1 MSDGTSGRLD
11 KVMAAATIAGRP
23 SGSIL
28 RLERLALRIDQTML
42 AKHMHMSRQRLD
54 ILERRERL
62 TDNMIERYRAA
73 LRMIVTIAE
82 PDAEPGV
89 VR

>member
-1 MSDGTSGRLD
+1 
-11 KVMAAATIAGRP
+11 MAAATIAGRP

-62 TDNMIERYRAA
+62 TDDMIKRYRAA

-82 PDAEPGV
+82 PAAELEV
-89 VR
+89 DE

>member
-54 ILERRERL
+54 VLERRERL

-73 LRMIVTIAE
+73 LRLIVTIAE
-82 PDAEPGV
+82 PDAELGV

>member
-62 TDNMIERYRAA
+62 TDDMIERYRAA